1 MEAMSDT
8 APSAQL
14 SGDAQTA
21 ATSRHRLVLV
31 TGMSG
36 AGRSTSLKIL
46 EDMGYEAVD
55 NLPLSF
61 LPSMLQAREEIAT
74 PLAIGIDVRTRDFD
88 VASLKA
94 EIAALSDNHSLDVRL
109 LFLDCDDQILARR
122 YTETRRLHP
131 LARDRPVSDGIVVE
145 RSYLLPLRQHADVTL
160 DTSDLRTADLKRI
173 LQGHFGIETRR
184 RLSVFVTS
192 FSFRMGLPRE
202 ADLVF
207 DVRFLDNPHYDMA
220 LRDLTGRDTPV
231 GAFIERDPSFLPF
244 WKALTAL
251 LGPLLPRYDRE
262 GKSYLTIAVGCTGG
276 RHRSV
281 FVTELLG
288 KWLGEMGQAAVI
300 GHRDLADAAPQHDG
314 EVLDPL
320 GLDES

>member
-1 MEAMSDT
+1 MGSMSDP

-14 SGDAQTA
+14 SNPADDAA
-21 ATSRHRLVLV
+21 ASRRRLVLV

-46 EDMGYEAVD
+46 EDLGYEAVD

-61 LPSMLQAREEIAT
+61 LSSMLQAREDIVA

-88 VASLKA
+88 VSSLKA
-94 EIAALSDNHSLDVRL
+94 EIEALADNHWLDVRL

-131 LARDRPVSDGIVVE
+131 LARDRPVIDGIVLE
-145 RSYLLPLRQHADVTL
+145 RGYLMPLRQFADVTL

-184 RLSVFVTS
+184 PLSVFVTS

-207 DVRFLDNPHYDMA
+207 DVRFLDNPHYDME
-220 LRDLTGRDTPV
+220 LRDLTGLDAPV
-231 GAFIERDPSFLPF
+231 GAFIERDLSFRPF
-244 WKALTAL
+244 WHALTAL

-288 KWLGEMGQAAVI
+288 KWLHEIGQAAVI
-300 GHRDLADAAPQHDG
+300 GHRDLADAALRDRSEEPDIS
-314 EVLDPL
+314 
-320 GLDES
+320 GLDET

>member
-1 MEAMSDT
+1 MERMSDP

-14 SGDAQTA
+14 SNKTDTA
-21 ATSRHRLVLV
+21 AASRRRLVLV

-55 NLPLSF
+55 NLPISF
-61 LPSMLQAREEIAT
+61 LAAMLHTREEIAA
-74 PLAIGIDVRTRDFD
+74 PLAIGIDVRTRDFN

-94 EIAALSDNHSLDVRL
+94 EISGLADHHWLDVRL
-109 LFLDCDDQILARR
+109 LFLDCDDLILARR

-131 LARDRPVSDGIVVE
+131 LARDRPVIDGIVLE
-145 RSYLLPLRQHADVTL
+145 RGYLLPLRQHADVTL
-160 DTSDLRTADLKRI
+160 DTSDLRTGDLKRL
-173 LQGHFGIETRR
+173 LQGHFGVETRR
-184 RLSVFVTS
+184 PLSVFVTS

-207 DVRFLDNPHYDMA
+207 DVRFLDNPHYDMD
-220 LRDLTGRDTPV
+220 LRDLTGLNDAV
-231 GAFIERDPSFLPF
+231 GAFIERDPSFTPF
-244 WKALTAL
+244 WNALTAL

-281 FVTELLG
+281 YVTELLG
-288 KWLGEMGQAAVI
+288 KWLRGMGQAAVI
-300 GHRDLADAAPQHDG
+300 GHRDLADAALQHRD
-314 EVLDPL
+314 ELPEIP
-320 GLDES
+320 GLDET